1 MFEVSVAGSFL
12 AKHAVTIAGVDET
25 PHEHD
30 WQVTAIVGNET
41 LDDDGLVVDFLQLE
55 ASLEEVLATLE
66 GTDLNT
72 NDVLNGKNPS
82 TEIVAQYIANEL
94 IKRVPS
100 PARLLSI
107 VLTEAPNCIAT
118 YRL

>member
-1 MFEVSVAGSFL
+1 MFEVSVADSFI

-30 WQVTAIVGNET
+30 WQVVAIVGNET

-55 ASLEEVLATLE
+55 ESLKTILSTLD

-72 NDVLNGKNPS
+72 NSALQGKNPS
-82 TEIVAQYIANEL
+82 TEIVAMYIAKEL
-94 IKRVPS
+94 EKRVVS

-107 VLTEAPNCIAT
+107 HLTEAPNCIAT